1 MDTIFLDILGNQW
14 VELSGRFVLNF
25 WHFQIIFHFSQI
37 LHFCGHLPIC
47 QKFNNKEAFI
57 IAKSNVDKYY
67 SVVGITENMQETLTV
82 MEARLPRFF
91 DGAYETYFNDEQILK
106 NKNRNHFKTKI
117 SEETRNILKTNFT
130 YEIEFYEFCKERL
143 Q

>member
-1 MDTIFLDILGNQW
+1 
-14 VELSGRFVLNF
+14 
-25 WHFQIIFHFSQI
+25 
-37 LHFCGHLPIC
+37 
-47 QKFNNKEAFI
+47 
-57 IAKSNVDKYY
+57 
-67 SVVGITENMQETLTV
+67 

-143 Q
+143 QKQLKYLNGSQ

>member
-1 MDTIFLDILGNQW
+1 MISIYGIYIVFLI
-14 VELSGRFVLNF
+14 
-25 WHFQIIFHFSQI
+25 FSQI

-47 QKFNNKEAFI
+47 QQFNNKEAFS
-57 IAKSNVDKYY
+57 IAKSNVEKYY

-91 DGAYETYFNDEQILK
+91 AGAYETYFNDELISK
-106 NKNRNHFKTKI
+106 NHNGNHLKTKI
-117 SEETRNILKTNFT
+117 SEETRNILTTNFT

-143 Q
+143 QKQLKDLDGS